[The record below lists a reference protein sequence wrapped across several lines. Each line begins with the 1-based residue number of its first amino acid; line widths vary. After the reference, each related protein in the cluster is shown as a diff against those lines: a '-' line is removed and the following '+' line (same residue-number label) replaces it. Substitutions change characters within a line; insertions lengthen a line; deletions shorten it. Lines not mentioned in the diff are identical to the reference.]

1 MTVSFNTIPSNLRVP
16 LAYIEFDNT
25 RAVVGT
31 PQIPH
36 KILVLGQKL
45 AAGTAAAEVP
55 VQITSADQAE
65 GLFGRGSQLA
75 AMFAA
80 LKANNRY
87 TESWAIP
94 LADAAAGVAATGTL
108 TFGGLPTTAGVLNL
122 YIAGKRVRIAVA
134 AGDTPAEIAAALV
147 TVINADT
154 SLPVTAAAGADPN
167 THVVT
172 LTARNKGEC
181 GNDIDVRINYYQ
193 GEVLPAGLTCVI
205 VAMGGAVVGAGNP
218 DIADAIVVMGDEWYQ
233 TIVNPWT
240 DAANMA
246 LLEAE
251 LADRFSGVRQI
262 DGIAFCAF
270 RGTHG
275 ATGTYSDDRNSPHV
289 TCLGTGISPMPAY
302 LWAAAYAAQAAASLT
317 NDPARPLQ
325 TLVLAG
331 ILPPSESVRWTQEER
346 NLLLYDGIAT
356 HFVDNGGLVR
366 IEREITMYQ
375 TNAFGVEDP
384 SYLDITTPA
393 TLSYLRYSIRAR
405 ITQKF
410 PRHKLADDGTKFGPG
425 QAIVTP
431 STLRAELIALAR
443 EWEIAGLVENLDKY
457 KEDLIVERNANDR
470 NRADVLAPPDL
481 VNQLRIFA
489 AQVQF
494 IL

>member
-1 MTVSFNTIPSNLRVP
+1 MAVSFNTIPSNVRVP

-25 RAVVGT
+25 RAVLGT
-31 PQIPH
+31 PEMPY
-36 KILVLGQKL
+36 KILVLGQML
-45 AAGTAAAEVP
+45 DTGIATAEVP
-55 VQITSADQAE
+55 VQVTSADHASA
-65 GLFGRGSQLA
+65 LFGAGSQLA
-75 AMFAA
+75 RMFAA

-94 LADAAAGVAATGTL
+94 LEDDSEGVQATGTI
-108 TFGGLPTTAGVLNL
+108 TFGALPTAAGVLNL

-134 AGDTPAEIAAALV
+134 ADDTPAEVAAALV
-147 TVINADT
+147 LAITADT
-154 SLPVTAAAGADPN
+154 SLPVTAAAGAGES
-167 THVVT
+167 THIVT
-172 LTARNKGEC
+172 FTASHKGEC
-181 GNDIDVRINYYQ
+181 GNDIDLRLNYYQ
-193 GEVLPAGLTCVI
+193 GEVLPAGLTATI
-205 VAMGGAVVGAGNP
+205 VAMGVIAGAGNP
-218 DIADAIVVMGDEWYQ
+218 DIADAIAVMGDEWYQ
-233 TIVNPWT
+233 AIINPWT
-240 DAANMA
+240 DDANMV

-251 LADRFSGVRQI
+251 LADRFGGTRQI
-262 DGIAFCAF
+262 DGIAYCAV
-270 RGTHG
+270 RDTYGNTATYGT
-275 ATGTYSDDRNSPHV
+275 ARNSPCV
-289 TCLGTGISPMPAY
+289 TCMGTGISPSEPCVFAS
-302 LWAAAYAAQAAASLT
+302 AYAGQAAASLAI
-317 NDPARPLQ
+317 DPARPLQ

-331 ILPPSESVRWTQEER
+331 ILPPAVEDRWTSDER

-356 HFVDNGGLVR
+356 SYVDSGGLVR
-366 IEREITMYQ
+366 IEREVSMYQ
-375 TNAFGVEDP
+375 LNAFDLADP
-384 SYLDITTPA
+384 SYLDITTQA

-443 EWEIAGLVENLDKY
+443 EWELAGLVENLDQY
-457 KEDLIVERNANDR
+457 KTDLIVERNADDR